1 MELLTAKKGFAHF
14 TSKQFRAFVQAVV
27 GDESYLACITE
38 TPVVDVLD
46 GNILRIPYLM
56 LIHHGGL
63 FLVED
68 TDDVTYQNG
77 TQGMK
82 RIDLVV
88 ARYTK
93 ATDGIENGEWA
104 IIPGT
109 PDASSPVAPA
119 HTEGN
124 MQNGDLTDEC
134 PVFQV
139 TYDGLNIE
147 SIECLV
153 PIIKPLCEK
162 QNQIKSVTSV
172 PATGEEGDVYIV
184 TES

>member
-14 TSKQFRAFVQAVV
+14 TSKQFRTFVQAVV
-27 GDESYLACITE
+27 GDESYLACVSE
-38 TPVVDVLD
+38 TPNVEILD

-56 LIHHGGL
+56 LVHHGGL

-93 ATDGIENGEWA
+93 ATDGMENGEWA
-104 IIPGT
+104 IISGT
-109 PDASSPVAPA
+109 PDVSGPVAPA
-119 HTEGN
+119 HTKGN
-124 MQNGDLTDEC
+124 MQNGDLIDEC
-134 PVFQV
+134 PVFKV

-153 PIIKPLCEK
+153 PIIKPLCKK
-162 QNQIKSVTSV
+162 QNQITSGTAE
-172 PATGEEGDVYIV
+172 PSGGEDGDVYIKL
-184 TES
+184 ES